1 MTTYQDRPPQSRR
14 AVRASE
20 RAEHPASPSGEPLD
34 YSTQSRPPLPG
45 YESAPT
51 QGRRAAAPQ
60 PIDPPPAAP
69 AAPSPSAGY
78 SPAPAPAAPEE
89 QRYRMRDYRPESEQ
103 APAPASW
110 SPAPAPQGADV
121 DYRTQARPPAASSL
135 ADRLGRADEPGE
147 QTLSRRELRALR
159 EQHEGAAPPAAD
171 RPAVSPLSEPSPRLD
186 AALAE
191 YDALTSGSL
200 SQGRRGR
207 RAVDPVEPEGTPD
220 AAPRR
225 VEPTAPAPEAP
236 TAPAEPW
243 APAGSAA
250 PSSRR
255 EASARRR
262 AAEPAM
268 PEAALPESPM
278 PEPAATAEPQRFA
291 APPAIP
297 EQQAPQ
303 PQAPQQQAPQS
314 AAPQSW
320 APVDP
325 PPHASWSAPS
335 APEQPAAA
343 SQPAEAP
350 ASWYSPAAPA
360 EQTVAEPSVEAPA
373 SLYAPTAPAEPPVAA
388 PLVASP
394 QSAPPAEPVIVGSFE
409 IPAPAAEIVVDPPA
423 QPEADP
429 SEPDATRRPSGHWTR
444 QADLDDVH
452 QASESTLTRRVGS
465 AAGTTSS
472 LVLPVQDLAGEGYLT
487 GSIDLPA
494 SWTATG
500 RSGRFDGADLD
511 HLLDEDDHQ
520 VPSTDSV
527 PISAIRAVSGH
538 TGSTGIIGGK
548 PKGNKAI
555 GALIAAASGM
565 AVVVVGLLVVAVMTD
580 VFA

>member
-60 PIDPPPAAP
+60 PIDPPPTAP

-121 DYRTQARPPAASSL
+121 DYRTQARPPARSSL

-159 EQHEGAAPPAAD
+159 EQQEGTTPPAAD

-207 RAVDPVEPEGTPD
+207 RAADPVEAAAMPD

-225 VEPTAPAPEAP
+225 VEPQAPAPEASSP

-243 APAGSAA
+243 APSESAA
-250 PSSRR
+250 PSNRR

-262 AAEPAM
+262 AAEPAV
-268 PEAALPESPM
+268 PESVPPEQAGTAEPPQSLAAPSALPE
-278 PEPAATAEPQRFA
+278 Q
-291 APPAIP
+291 
-297 EQQAPQ
+297 
-303 PQAPQQQAPQS
+303 QAPQQQAPQS

-325 PPHASWSAPS
+325 TPHTSWSAPS

-350 ASWYSPAAPA
+350 ASWYAPAAPA
-360 EQTVAEPSVEAPA
+360 EPPA
-373 SLYAPTAPAEPPVAA
+373 APAEPPVAEPTVAA
-388 PLVASP
+388 PASP

-429 SEPDATRRPSGHWTR
+429 SASDAARRPSGHWTR